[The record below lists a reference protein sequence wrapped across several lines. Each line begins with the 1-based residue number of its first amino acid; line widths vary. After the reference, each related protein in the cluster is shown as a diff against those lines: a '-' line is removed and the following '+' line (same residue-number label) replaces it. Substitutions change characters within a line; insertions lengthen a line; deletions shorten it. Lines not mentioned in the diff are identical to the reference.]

1 LDFVPLLQS
10 VGLGYIVPFI
20 FVLTIVVFFHEL
32 GHFWVARRCGV
43 WVETFSIGFGKPLLK
58 WKDKHGTFWQIGW
71 LPLGG
76 YVKFLGDENE
86 VSAPDMEKLGDL
98 EESVKSQTLF
108 YKPLWQ
114 RAAVVSAGPIANFI
128 LAIVI
133 FAGLFSI
140 YGKQIARPVVDQV
153 LSESAAEM
161 AGFQSGDLI
170 ISIDG
175 KAIEAFQDV
184 QRLISVNAEQ
194 LLKVEVIRD
203 GQPLDL
209 MATPSR
215 VVETDRFGNEF
226 NVGRL
231 GVSISA
237 TADDVVL
244 KRYGPLEAISKGV
257 DETYFIVSQTF
268 TMLGR
273 IITGRESA
281 AALGGPIKIAQ
292 ISGQTATL
300 GLVALIHL
308 TAVLSV
314 SIGLINLFPIPML
327 DGGHLAFYLYEAV
340 FRRPMSE
347 RVQEVGMRV
356 GLAMVLSLFVFVTFN
371 DLSQLGVFEK
381 IANVFGS

>member
-1 LDFVPLLQS
+1 MDFVPLLQS

>member
-1 LDFVPLLQS
+1 MDFVPLLQS

-76 YVKFLGDENE
+76 YVKFLGDKNE

>member
-1 LDFVPLLQS
+1 MDFVPLLQS

-43 WVETFSIGFGKPLLK
+43 WVETFSIGFGKPFFK
-58 WKDKHGTFWQIGW
+58 WQDKHGTFWQVGW

-86 VSAPDMEKLGDL
+86 ASAPDMEKLDGLDDR
-98 EESVKSQTLF
+98 VKSQTLF

-153 LSESAAEM
+153 MPSSAAEL

-170 ISIDG
+170 LSIDG
-175 KAIEAFQDV
+175 NVIEAFQDV
-184 QRLISVNAEQ
+184 QRFISVNAEQ
-194 LLKVEVIRD
+194 RLEIEVVRD
-203 GQPLDL
+203 GQPLSL

-215 VVETDRFGNEF
+215 VIETDRFGNEF
-226 NVGRL
+226 SVGRL

-237 TADDVVL
+237 TADDIAL

-257 DETYFIVSQTF
+257 SETYFIVSQTF

-273 IITGRESA
+273 IISGRESA

-347 RVQEVGMRV
+347 KVQEIGMRI

-371 DLSQLGVFEK
+371 DLSQLGLFEK

>member
-1 LDFVPLLQS
+1 MDFVPLLQS

-20 FVLTIVVFFHEL
+20 FVLTVVVFFHEL

-43 WVETFSIGFGKPLLK
+43 WIETFSIGFGKPLLK

>member
-1 LDFVPLLQS
+1 MDFVPLLQS

-153 LSESAAEM
+153 LSESAADCSTVCPH
-161 AGFQSGDLI
+161 A
-170 ISIDG
+170 
-175 KAIEAFQDV
+175 A
-184 QRLISVNAEQ
+184 
-194 LLKVEVIRD
+194 
-203 GQPLDL
+203 
-209 MATPSR
+209 
-215 VVETDRFGNEF
+215 VETSARS
-226 NVGRL
+226 VG
-231 GVSISA
+231 I
-237 TADDVVL
+237 
-244 KRYGPLEAISKGV
+244 
-257 DETYFIVSQTF
+257 
-268 TMLGR
+268 
-273 IITGRESA
+273 
-281 AALGGPIKIAQ
+281 
-292 ISGQTATL
+292 
-300 GLVALIHL
+300 
-308 TAVLSV
+308 
-314 SIGLINLFPIPML
+314 
-327 DGGHLAFYLYEAV
+327 
-340 FRRPMSE
+340 
-347 RVQEVGMRV
+347 
-356 GLAMVLSLFVFVTFN
+356 
-371 DLSQLGVFEK
+371 
-381 IANVFGS
+381 

>member
-1 LDFVPLLQS
+1 
-10 VGLGYIVPFI
+10 
-20 FVLTIVVFFHEL
+20 
-32 GHFWVARRCGV
+32 
-43 WVETFSIGFGKPLLK
+43 
-58 WKDKHGTFWQIGW
+58 
-71 LPLGG
+71 
-76 YVKFLGDENE
+76 
-86 VSAPDMEKLGDL
+86 
-98 EESVKSQTLF
+98 
-108 YKPLWQ
+108 
-114 RAAVVSAGPIANFI
+114 
-128 LAIVI
+128 
-133 FAGLFSI
+133 
-140 YGKQIARPVVDQV
+140 
-153 LSESAAEM
+153 M

>member
-1 LDFVPLLQS
+1 MDFVPLLQS

-43 WVETFSIGFGKPLLK
+43 WIETFSIGFGKPLLK